1 MARHVDWKATAKTG
15 SLKVREYTR
24 EDERRLRI
32 VFDNPEPGRV
42 SPEAYERGVSL
53 AASLA
58 CHFAQEN
65 VDLSFAGSNYTG
77 GQRLDD
83 FLRHLAL
90 IQPLPS
96 EWVLESMPVSTDF
109 NVILTSRTPGSI
121 PNPIWECSYVV
132 YM

>member
-1 MARHVDWKATAKTG
+1 M
-15 SLKVREYTR
+15 
-24 EDERRLRI
+24 
-32 VFDNPEPGRV
+32 FDNPEPGRV
-42 SPEAYERGVSL
+42 SPEAYERAVSL

-90 IQPLPS
+90 IQPLRS
-96 EWVLESMPVSTDF
+96 EWVLESMPVSGDF
-109 NVILTSRTPGSI
+109 NVILTARTPGSI
-121 PNPIWECSYVV
+121 PNPIWESSYVV